1 MNRDPTVVGHAKVG
15 AEMFAGVISGFVD
28 ELSWKT
34 IVSARDAWSRWP
46 VFPDHCPCLSTQF
59 FLLCTMTC
67 LVFIT
72 NSALF
77 NLRAKHAQS
86 HHVANSHGPSGNHY
100 SDVGYGP
107 SRPPQIRDFEW
118 PPMGPEGTTGNRSVS
133 NASEKR

>member
-1 MNRDPTVVGHAKVG
+1 
-15 AEMFAGVISGFVD
+15 
-28 ELSWKT
+28 
-34 IVSARDAWSRWP
+34 
-46 VFPDHCPCLSTQF
+46 
-59 FLLCTMTC
+59 MTC